1 MYPLSPPAWMED
13 AAELSLWLDT
23 ASEDAL
29 RRALEDADD
38 VGDRCLVRDIETE
51 LASRFTES

>member
-13 AAELSLWLDT
+13 AAELGHWLAT
-23 ASEDAL
+23 VPEDAL

-38 VGDRCLVRDIETE
+38 VGNVALIRDIESE